1 MLRSYP
7 DLVNIIIEIR
17 NEFVSEAAMSSN
29 SDDSDD
35 QSFQLKEDNPENV
48 TYSFLKTGKFL
59 LY

>member
-1 MLRSYP
+1 MLRPDP
-7 DLVNIIIEIR
+7 DLVNIILVIR
-17 NEFVSEAAMSSN
+17 NEYVSEAAMSLN

-59 LY
+59 Y

>member
-1 MLRSYP
+1 MLRPDP
-7 DLVNIIIEIR
+7 DLVNIILVIR
-17 NEFVSEAAMSSN
+17 NEYVSEAAMSLN

-48 TYSFLKTGKFL
+48 TYSFLKTGKL